1 MNKSKIALAATGG
14 MTLIASLA
22 AGFFLLKAF
31 NAKTAALEGDME
43 EGIDGLGTVMQKA
56 TSLSRKPVYPCEKSV
71 KEYEAK
77 RDKFNEWR
85 ADALTIASRGDRNF
99 TKTTSAAFKEFIF
112 EESKRLV
119 SLPGSVNGSL
129 MKPDFPFG
137 PFREF
142 ILDGKLPPE
151 SKLGVLQRQWDD
163 ITFLIEILAKAGVLE
178 ITGIESKA
186 AAKPVSETANASQ
199 MTRKRSAK
207 RPRAATKKQQ
217 ADESAETEVSVE
229 RYAVTFL
236 AKPQAFVR
244 VLDELN
250 VCERFV
256 TVDSFSFLK
265 SSDYLLDAITF
276 TKKDEAGAA
285 SKRSSRRSSR
295 RRSNKEEEEKPSS
308 LSPREQALKMGV
320 VSDPAYEAPLTVS
333 IAVTISDFGS
343 LSANKQDGEKEER
356 K

>member
-1 MNKSKIALAATGG
+1 MNKSKIAVAATGG
-14 MTLIASLA
+14 TTLIASLA

-142 ILDGKLPPE
+142 ILDGIQRSATGSLAILHLDEMQAELAAHHIGDLARFQRKG
-151 SKLGVLQRQWDD
+151 GVGKGLNE
-163 ITFLIEILAKAGVLE
+163 LVALHPAKF
-178 ITGIESKA
+178 A
-186 AAKPVSETANASQ
+186 AAARGLRTVVGVGNGGKAL
-199 MTRKRSAK
+199 
-207 RPRAATKKQQ
+207 AAVQ
-217 ADESAETEVSVE
+217 
-229 RYAVTFL
+229 FL
-236 AKPQAFVR
+236 A
-244 VLDELN
+244 D
-250 VCERFV
+250 
-256 TVDSFSFLK
+256 
-265 SSDYLLDAITF
+265 
-276 TKKDEAGAA
+276 
-285 SKRSSRRSSR
+285 RRHGR
-295 RRSNKEEEEKPSS
+295 
-308 LSPREQALKMGV
+308 LGLF
-320 VSDPAYEAPLTVS
+320 
-333 IAVTISDFGS
+333 DFGLVGIGS
-343 LSANKQDGEKEER
+343 QRHKDMRCLDFCKFFGICKSV
-356 K
+356 